1 MDTQMNAWLYC
12 RVASPEDSSN
22 ALILQEERLRQM
34 AEELGFRII
43 GTTSEVAN
51 GHDFPRPGMGEML
64 AAADRGDYNV
74 LLVPS
79 YSRLGRGFPVTKAFI
94 DHMNERDIST
104 YIADQ
109 SAFHQ
114 GMENPFGIDNWVDNL
129 LENQSM

>member
-1 MDTQMNAWLYC
+1 MDTQKNAWLYC
-12 RVASPEDSSN
+12 RVASPENSCN
-22 ALILQEERLRQM
+22 ALFSQEERMRQL
-34 AEELGFRII
+34 AEEMGYRVI

-51 GHDFPRPGMGEML
+51 GHDFPRAGMSDML
-64 AAADRGDYNV
+64 NAADRGDFTV

-79 YSRLGRGFPVTKAFI
+79 YSRLGRGFSVTKAFI
-94 DHMNERDIST
+94 DHMNERGIST